1 VDRNNWEEACKRHR
15 ESLNQ
20 LKTEHEQLLAEREQL
35 MERVQEC
42 EEALQLKESDIADL
56 NGAVEQLKSENQ
68 ELMINLEQY
77 QEENALLTEQL
88 DEFEKLKS
96 QQYLK
101 ESEIDQLTQQLREVQ
116 ESAFVSSTMVSV

>member
-1 VDRNNWEEACKRHR
+1 
-15 ESLNQ
+15 
-20 LKTEHEQLLAEREQL
+20 
-35 MERVQEC
+35 
-42 EEALQLKESDIADL
+42 L